1 MFCEIWGKRGMMKE
15 LSANWAPKGEM
26 MKKIALI
33 ALVALCLVFAVSCG
47 KKQAPAPTQPAATP
61 SQTAGTATESGNVKS
76 EAVSASTKYKDTVII
91 GIANDVNNLD
101 PQGSNTDA
109 NMMVFYL
116 THERLVNI
124 DPDTNK
130 VIPALATQWTTSA
143 DGCVYEFTLASG
155 ATFTDG
161 TPLTAK
167 DVKYT
172 YDKAKTSSFA
182 SQKVADVTS
191 VDVIDDTHVRVTL
204 SKPNQDW
211 LTLMAH
217 GGMSIM
223 SQAACEKDPVEG
235 PRMGSGM
242 FKLEEWVPGSNCTL
256 VRYDGYRGG
265 AAPTKRIIMKLY
277 KEASTRLIALQTGE
291 IDVCIDPSTTDL
303 ERIKSDAK
311 LELMQTPNVVML
323 YMPMQ
328 MEKKGLDNVHVR
340 KALAY
345 CMNKEDIVYGAYDG
359 LATVQNN
366 YINRGQFGLNEN
378 IHVYEYSIEKAKQ
391 ELALSGYKPGDLKFS
406 IMVDKEF
413 KKTAALI
420 FQAACAQ
427 IGIQIELEELE
438 TAALKGKLNDA
449 SLNYELALYQFTDD
463 LGTDYTLRNQHGS
476 TLQADGTLKKNGSNR
491 CNMKD
496 PVFNEMLDK
505 ALVEIDEAKR
515 AQMYNEIENYLDEI
529 CPIVPICTSY
539 INIGVKK
546 GTAGAIWKPDAKHD
560 FRHIAVPEV

>member
-1 MFCEIWGKRGMMKE
+1 
-15 LSANWAPKGEM
+15 
-26 MKKIALI
+26 MKKALSI
-33 ALVALCLVFAVSCG
+33 VLIVTLVMSSLLMSCS
-47 KKQAPAPTQPAATP
+47 KSSSSASTSTSTSSSPAPAAPAVTE
-61 SQTAGTATESGNVKS
+61 TAGTSTASGNVM
-76 EAVSASTKYKDTVII
+76 SAEVKEGVKYKDTVTI

-124 DPDTNK
+124 DPETNT
-130 VIPALATQWTTSA
+130 VIPALATSWTVSD
-143 DGCVYEFTLASG
+143 DGCVYDFTLADG
-155 ATFTDG
+155 VTFTDG
-161 TPLTAK
+161 TPLTAE

-172 YDKAKTSSFA
+172 YDRAKISSFA
-182 SQKVADVTS
+182 MQKVADVVST
-191 VDVIDDTHVRVTL
+191 DVIDPTHVRVTL
-204 SKPNQDW
+204 SKANQDW

-217 GGMSIM
+217 GGMSIL
-223 SQAACEKDPVEG
+223 SKAACEKDSVNG

-242 FKLEEWVPGSNCTL
+242 FALQEWVPGSHCSF
-256 VRYDGYRGG
+256 VRYDNYRDG
-265 AAPTKRIIMKLY
+265 AAPTKKIILKLY

-303 ERIKSDAK
+303 DRIKSDAK
-311 LELMQTPNVVML
+311 LDLIQTPNVVML

-340 KALAY
+340 RALAY
-345 CMNKEDIVYGAYDG
+345 AMDKESIVYAAYDG
-359 LATVQNN
+359 LAIVHNN
-366 YINRGQFGLNEN
+366 YINRGQFGLNPN
-378 IHVYEYSIEKAKQ
+378 IHVYEYDLDKAKE
-391 ELALSGYKPGDLKFS
+391 ELALSGYKPGQLTFH

-420 FQAACAQ
+420 FQNSCAQ
-427 IGIQIELEELE
+427 IGINIVLEEME

-449 SLNYELALYQFTDD
+449 ALDYELALYQFTDD

-496 PVFNEMLDK
+496 AAFNSFLDE
-505 ALVEIDEAKR
+505 ALVETDPTTRLHDYYA
-515 AQMYNEIENYLDEI
+515 IEDYLDEI

-539 INIGVKK
+539 INIGAKK
-546 GTAGAIWKPDAKHD
+546 GLVGAIWKPDAKHD
-560 FRHIAVPEV
+560 FRFIALPE

>member
-1 MFCEIWGKRGMMKE
+1 
-15 LSANWAPKGEM
+15 
-26 MKKIALI
+26 MKKLLSLVMIITLVIAGLY
-33 ALVALCLVFAVSCG
+33 AGGG
-47 KKQAPAPTQPAATP
+47 KESTSEPVPAPAVE
-61 SQTAGTATESGNVKS
+61 SAGTVTSSGNVKS
-76 EAVSASTKYKDTVII
+76 AEVQENVKYKDTVII
-91 GIANDVNNLD
+91 GIANDVNNLN

-124 DPDTNK
+124 DPDTGK
-130 VIPALATQWTTSA
+130 VIPALATEWTVSE
-143 DGCVYEFTLASG
+143 DGCVYDFTIAG
-155 ATFTDG
+155 DATFTDG
-161 TPLTAK
+161 TPLTAE

-172 YDKAKTSSFA
+172 YDKAKESSFA
-182 SQKVADVTS
+182 AQKVADVISTE
-191 VDVIDDTHVRVTL
+191 VIDSTHVRVTL
-204 SKPNQDW
+204 KKANQDW

-223 SQAACEKDPVEG
+223 SKAACEKDPTNG
-235 PRMGSGM
+235 PRLGSGM
-242 FKLEEWVPGSNCTL
+242 FSLEEWVPGSHCSF
-256 VRYDGYRGG
+256 VRYEGYRDG
-265 AAPTKRIIMKLY
+265 AAPTRRIVMKLY

-311 LELMQTPNVVML
+311 LDLIQTPNVVML

-345 CMNKEDIVYGAYDG
+345 AMDKESIVYAAYDG
-359 LATVQNN
+359 LASVHNN
-366 YINRGQFGLNEN
+366 YINRGQFGLNPN
-378 IHVYEYSIEKAKQ
+378 IHVYEYDLAKAKE
-391 ELALSGYKPGDLKFS
+391 ELALSGYKPGELTFH

-420 FQAACAQ
+420 FQNACAQ
-427 IGIQIELEELE
+427 IGINIVLEEME

-449 SLNYELALYQFTDD
+449 ALDYELALYQFTDD

-476 TLQADGTLKKNGSNR
+476 TVQADGTLKKNGSNR

-496 PVFNEMLDK
+496 ATFNAMLDE
-505 ALVEIDEAKR
+505 ALVETDSAKR
-515 AQMYNEIENYLDEI
+515 EQDYYAIENYLDEI
-529 CPIVPICTSY
+529 CPLVPICTSY
-539 INIGVKK
+539 INIGAKK
-546 GTAGAIWKPDAKHD
+546 GLVGAIWKPDAKHD
-560 FRHIAVPEV
+560 FRYIALAD

>member
-1 MFCEIWGKRGMMKE
+1 
-15 LSANWAPKGEM
+15 
-26 MKKIALI
+26 MKKLLSLVMIITLVIAGLY
-33 ALVALCLVFAVSCG
+33 AGGGKESTSEPVS
-47 KKQAPAPTQPAATP
+47 APAVE
-61 SQTAGTATESGNVKS
+61 SAGTVTSSGNVKS
-76 EAVSASTKYKDTVII
+76 AEVQENVKYKDTVII
-91 GIANDVNNLD
+91 GIANDVNNLN

-124 DPDTNK
+124 DPDTGK
-130 VIPALATQWTTSA
+130 VIPALATEWTVSE
-143 DGCVYEFTLASG
+143 DGCVYDFTIAG
-155 ATFTDG
+155 DATFTDG
-161 TPLTAK
+161 TPLTAE

-172 YDKAKTSSFA
+172 YDKAKESSFA
-182 SQKVADVTS
+182 AQKVADVISTE
-191 VDVIDDTHVRVTL
+191 VIDSTHVRVTL
-204 SKPNQDW
+204 KKANQDW

-223 SQAACEKDPVEG
+223 SKAACEKDPTNG
-235 PRMGSGM
+235 PRLGSGM
-242 FKLEEWVPGSNCTL
+242 FSLEEWVPGSHCSF
-256 VRYDGYRGG
+256 VRYEGYRDG
-265 AAPTKRIIMKLY
+265 AAPTRRIVMKLY

-311 LELMQTPNVVML
+311 LDLIQTPNVVML

-345 CMNKEDIVYGAYDG
+345 AMDKESIVYAAYDG
-359 LATVQNN
+359 LATVHNN
-366 YINRGQFGLNEN
+366 YINRGQFGLNPN
-378 IHVYEYSIEKAKQ
+378 IHVYEYDLAKAKE
-391 ELALSGYKPGDLKFS
+391 ELALSGYKPGELTFH

-420 FQAACAQ
+420 FQNACAQ
-427 IGIQIELEELE
+427 IGINIVLEEME

-449 SLNYELALYQFTDD
+449 ALDYELALYQFTDD

-476 TLQADGTLKKNGSNR
+476 TVQADGTLKKNGSNR

-496 PVFNEMLDK
+496 ATFNAMLDE
-505 ALVEIDEAKR
+505 ALVETDSAKR
-515 AQMYNEIENYLDEI
+515 EQDYYAIENYLDEI
-529 CPIVPICTSY
+529 CPLVPICTSY
-539 INIGVKK
+539 INLGAKK
-546 GTAGAIWKPDAKHD
+546 GLVGAIWKPDAKHD
-560 FRHIAVPEV
+560 FRYIALAD

>member
-1 MFCEIWGKRGMMKE
+1 
-15 LSANWAPKGEM
+15 
-26 MKKIALI
+26 MKKLLSLVLI
-33 ALVALCLVFAVSCG
+33 MALVTMGLFAGGG
-47 KKQAPAPTQPAATP
+47 KEEASAPAPVPTE
-61 SQTAGTATESGNVKS
+61 SAGTVTSSGNVKS
-76 EAVSASTKYKDTVII
+76 AEVKADATYKDTVII

-124 DPDTNK
+124 DPDTGK
-130 VIPALATQWTTSA
+130 VIPALATEWTVSA
-143 DGCVYEFTLASG
+143 DGCVYEFTIDKD

-161 TPLTAK
+161 TPCTAE

-182 SQKVADVTS
+182 SQKVADVIATE
-191 VDVIDDTHVRVTL
+191 VIDSTHIRITL
-204 SKPNQDW
+204 QKANQDW

-217 GGMSIM
+217 GGMSIL
-223 SQAACEKDPVEG
+223 SKAACEKDSVNG
-235 PRMGSGM
+235 PRLGSGM
-242 FKLEEWVPGSNCTL
+242 FSLEEWVPGSHCCF
-256 VRYDGYRGG
+256 VRYDGYRKG
-265 AAPTKRIIMKLY
+265 AAPTRRIVMKLY

-303 ERIKSDAK
+303 ERIKADAN
-311 LELMQTPNVVML
+311 LDLIQTPNVVML

-345 CMNKEDIVYGAYDG
+345 AMDKESIVFAAYDG
-359 LATVQNN
+359 LATVHNN

-378 IHVYEYSIEKAKQ
+378 IHVYEYNLEKAKE
-391 ELALSGYKPGDLKFS
+391 ELALSGYKPGQLTFH

-420 FQAACAQ
+420 FQGACAQ
-427 IGIQIELEELE
+427 IGINIVLEEME

-449 SLNYELALYQFTDD
+449 SLDYELALYQFTDD

-476 TLQADGTLKKNGSNR
+476 TVQADGTLKKNGSNR

-496 PVFNEMLDK
+496 ATFNAMLDE
-505 ALVEIDEAKR
+505 ALVETDSAKR
-515 AQMYNEIENYLDEI
+515 EQDYHEIENYLDEI
-529 CPIVPICTSY
+529 CPLVPICTSY
-539 INIGVKK
+539 INIGAKK
-546 GTAGAIWKPDAKHD
+546 GIVGAIWKPDAKHD
-560 FRHIAVPEV
+560 FRYIALAD

>member
-1 MFCEIWGKRGMMKE
+1 
-15 LSANWAPKGEM
+15 
-26 MKKIALI
+26 MKKLLSLVMIITLVIAGLY
-33 ALVALCLVFAVSCG
+33 AGGGKESTSEPVA
-47 KKQAPAPTQPAATP
+47 APAVE
-61 SQTAGTATESGNVKS
+61 SAGTVTSSGNVKS
-76 EAVSASTKYKDTVII
+76 AEVQENVNYKDTVII
-91 GIANDVNNLD
+91 GIANDVNNLN

-124 DPDTNK
+124 DPDTGK
-130 VIPALATQWTTSA
+130 VIPALATEWTVSE
-143 DGCVYEFTLASG
+143 DGCVYDFTIAEG

-161 TPLTAK
+161 TPLTAE

-172 YDKAKTSSFA
+172 YDKAKESSFA
-182 SQKVADVTS
+182 AQKVADVISTE
-191 VDVIDDTHVRVTL
+191 VIDSTHLRVTL
-204 SKPNQDW
+204 KKANQDW

-223 SQAACEKDPVEG
+223 SKAACEKDPTNG
-235 PRMGSGM
+235 PRLGSGM
-242 FKLEEWVPGSNCTL
+242 FSLEEWVPGSHCSF
-256 VRYDGYRGG
+256 VRYDGYRDG
-265 AAPTKRIIMKLY
+265 AAPTRRIVMKLY

-311 LELMQTPNVVML
+311 LDLIQTPNVVML

-345 CMNKEDIVYGAYDG
+345 AMDKESIVYAAYDG
-359 LATVQNN
+359 LATVHNN
-366 YINRGQFGLNEN
+366 YINRGQFGLNPN
-378 IHVYEYSIEKAKQ
+378 IHVYEYDLAKAK
-391 ELALSGYKPGDLKFS
+391 EEIALSGYKPGELTFH

-420 FQAACAQ
+420 FQNACAQ
-427 IGIQIELEELE
+427 IGINIVLEEME

-449 SLNYELALYQFTDD
+449 ALDYELALYQFTDD

-476 TLQADGTLKKNGSNR
+476 TVQADGTLKKNGSNR

-496 PVFNEMLDK
+496 ATFNAMLDE
-505 ALVEIDEAKR
+505 ALVETDSAKR
-515 AQMYNEIENYLDEI
+515 EQDYYAIENYLDEI
-529 CPIVPICTSY
+529 CPLVPICTSY
-539 INIGVKK
+539 INIGAKK
-546 GTAGAIWKPDAKHD
+546 GLVGAIWKPDAKHD
-560 FRHIAVPEV
+560 FRYIALAD

>member
-1 MFCEIWGKRGMMKE
+1 
-15 LSANWAPKGEM
+15 
-26 MKKIALI
+26 MKKLLSLVMIITLVIAGLY
-33 ALVALCLVFAVSCG
+33 AGGGKESTSEPVA
-47 KKQAPAPTQPAATP
+47 APAVE
-61 SQTAGTATESGNVKS
+61 SAGTVTSSGNVKS
-76 EAVSASTKYKDTVII
+76 AEVQENVNYKDTVII
-91 GIANDVNNLD
+91 GIANDVNNLN

-124 DPDTNK
+124 DPDTGK
-130 VIPALATQWTTSA
+130 VIPALATEWTVSE
-143 DGCVYEFTLASG
+143 DGCVYDFTIAEG

-161 TPLTAK
+161 TPLTAE

-172 YDKAKTSSFA
+172 YDKAKESSFA
-182 SQKVADVTS
+182 AQKVADVISTE
-191 VDVIDDTHVRVTL
+191 VIDSTHLRVTL
-204 SKPNQDW
+204 KKANQDW

-223 SQAACEKDPVEG
+223 SKAACEKDPTNG
-235 PRMGSGM
+235 PRLGSGM
-242 FKLEEWVPGSNCTL
+242 FSLEEWVPGSHCSF
-256 VRYDGYRGG
+256 VRYDGYRDG
-265 AAPTKRIIMKLY
+265 AAPTRRIVMKLY

-311 LELMQTPNVVML
+311 LDLIQTPNVVML

-340 KALAY
+340 RALAY
-345 CMNKEDIVYGAYDG
+345 AMDKESIVYAAYDG
-359 LATVQNN
+359 LASVHNN
-366 YINRGQFGLNEN
+366 YINRGQFGLNPN
-378 IHVYEYSIEKAKQ
+378 IHVYEYDLAKAK
-391 ELALSGYKPGDLKFS
+391 EEIALSGYKPGELTFH

-420 FQAACAQ
+420 FQNACAQ
-427 IGIQIELEELE
+427 IGINIILEEME

-449 SLNYELALYQFTDD
+449 ALDYELALYQFTDD

-476 TLQADGTLKKNGSNR
+476 TVQADGTLKKNGSNR

-496 PVFNEMLDK
+496 ATFNAMLDE
-505 ALVEIDEAKR
+505 ALVETDSAKR
-515 AQMYNEIENYLDEI
+515 EQDYYAIENYLDEI

-539 INIGVKK
+539 INIGAKK
-546 GTAGAIWKPDAKHD
+546 GLVGAIWKPDAKHD
-560 FRHIAVPEV
+560 FRYIALAD

>member
-1 MFCEIWGKRGMMKE
+1 
-15 LSANWAPKGEM
+15 
-26 MKKIALI
+26 MKKLLSLVMIITMVIAGLY
-33 ALVALCLVFAVSCG
+33 AGGGKESTTEPVST
-47 KKQAPAPTQPAATP
+47 PTVE
-61 SQTAGTATESGNVKS
+61 SAGTVTSSGNVKS
-76 EAVSASTKYKDTVII
+76 GEVQANVTYKDTVII
-91 GIANDVNNLD
+91 GIANDVNNLN

-124 DPDTNK
+124 DPDTGK
-130 VIPALATQWTTSA
+130 VIPALATEWTVSE
-143 DGCVYEFTLASG
+143 DGCVYEFTIADN

-161 TPLTAK
+161 TPCTAE

-172 YDKAKTSSFA
+172 YDKAKESSFA
-182 SQKVADVTS
+182 AQKVADVISTEVLDS
-191 VDVIDDTHVRVTL
+191 THIRVTL
-204 SKPNQDW
+204 KKANQDW

-223 SQAACEKDPVEG
+223 SKAACEKDPTNG
-235 PRMGSGM
+235 PRLGSGM
-242 FKLEEWVPGSNCTL
+242 FSLEEWVPGSHCSF
-256 VRYDGYRGG
+256 VRYDGYRDG
-265 AAPTKRIIMKLY
+265 AAPTRRIVMKLY

-303 ERIKSDAK
+303 ERIKADSK
-311 LELMQTPNVVML
+311 LELIQTPNVVML

-345 CMNKEDIVYGAYDG
+345 AMDKESIVYAAYDG
-359 LATVQNN
+359 LATVHNN
-366 YINRGQFGLNEN
+366 YINRGQFGLNPD
-378 IHVYEYSIEKAKQ
+378 IHVYEFDLAKAKE
-391 ELALSGYKPGDLKFS
+391 ELALSGYKPGELTFH

-420 FQAACAQ
+420 FQNACAQ
-427 IGIQIELEELE
+427 IGINIILEEME

-449 SLNYELALYQFTDD
+449 ALDYELALYQFTDD

-476 TLQADGTLKKNGSNR
+476 TVQADGTLKKNGSNR

-496 PVFNEMLDK
+496 ATFNAMLDE
-505 ALVEIDEAKR
+505 ALVETDSAKR
-515 AQMYNEIENYLDEI
+515 EQDYYVIENYLDEI

-539 INIGVKK
+539 INIGAKK
-546 GTAGAIWKPDAKHD
+546 GVVGAIWKPDAKHD
-560 FRHIAVPEV
+560 FRYIALAD

>member
-1 MFCEIWGKRGMMKE
+1 
-15 LSANWAPKGEM
+15 
-26 MKKIALI
+26 MKKLLSLVMIITLVIAGLY
-33 ALVALCLVFAVSCG
+33 AGGGKESTSEPVA
-47 KKQAPAPTQPAATP
+47 APAIE
-61 SQTAGTATESGNVKS
+61 SAGTVTSSGNVKS
-76 EAVSASTKYKDTVII
+76 AEVQENVNYKDTVII
-91 GIANDVNNLD
+91 GIANDVNNLN

-124 DPDTNK
+124 DPDTGK
-130 VIPALATQWTTSA
+130 VIPALATEWTVSA
-143 DGCVYEFTLASG
+143 DGCVYDFTIAEG

-161 TPLTAK
+161 TPLTAE

-172 YDKAKTSSFA
+172 YDKAKESSFA
-182 SQKVADVTS
+182 AQKVADVISTE
-191 VDVIDDTHVRVTL
+191 VIDSTHLRVTL
-204 SKPNQDW
+204 KKANQDW

-223 SQAACEKDPVEG
+223 SKVACEKDPTNG
-235 PRMGSGM
+235 PRLGSGM
-242 FKLEEWVPGSNCTL
+242 FSLEEWVPGSHCSF
-256 VRYDGYRGG
+256 VRYDGYRDG
-265 AAPTKRIIMKLY
+265 AAPTRRIVMKLY

-311 LELMQTPNVVML
+311 LDLIQTPNVVML

-345 CMNKEDIVYGAYDG
+345 AMDKESIVYAAYDG
-359 LATVQNN
+359 LATVHNN
-366 YINRGQFGLNEN
+366 YINRGQFGLNPN
-378 IHVYEYSIEKAKQ
+378 IHVYEYDLAKAKE
-391 ELALSGYKPGDLKFS
+391 ELALSGYKPGELTFH

-420 FQAACAQ
+420 FQNACAQ
-427 IGIQIELEELE
+427 IGINIVLEEME

-449 SLNYELALYQFTDD
+449 ALDYELALYQFTDD

-476 TLQADGTLKKNGSNR
+476 TVQADGTLKKNGSNR

-496 PVFNEMLDK
+496 ATFNAMLDE
-505 ALVEIDEAKR
+505 ALVETDSAKR
-515 AQMYNEIENYLDEI
+515 EQDYYAIENYLDEI
-529 CPIVPICTSY
+529 CPLVPICTSY
-539 INIGVKK
+539 INIGAKK
-546 GTAGAIWKPDAKHD
+546 GLVGAIWKPDAKHD
-560 FRHIAVPEV
+560 FRYIALAD

>member
-1 MFCEIWGKRGMMKE
+1 
-15 LSANWAPKGEM
+15 
-26 MKKIALI
+26 MKKLLSLVLI
-33 ALVALCLVFAVSCG
+33 MALVTMGLFAGGG
-47 KKQAPAPTQPAATP
+47 KEEASAPAPVPTE
-61 SQTAGTATESGNVKS
+61 SAGTVTSSGNVKS
-76 EAVSASTKYKDTVII
+76 AEVKADATYKDTVII

-124 DPDTNK
+124 DPDTGK
-130 VIPALATQWTTSA
+130 VIPALATEWTVSA
-143 DGCVYEFTLASG
+143 DGCVYEFTIDKD

-161 TPLTAK
+161 TPCTAE

-182 SQKVADVTS
+182 SQKVADVIATE
-191 VDVIDDTHVRVTL
+191 VIDSTHIRITL
-204 SKPNQDW
+204 QKANQDW

-217 GGMSIM
+217 GGMSIL
-223 SQAACEKDPVEG
+223 SKAACEKDSVNG
-235 PRMGSGM
+235 PRLGSGM
-242 FKLEEWVPGSNCTL
+242 FSLEEWVPGSHCSF
-256 VRYDGYRGG
+256 VRYDGYRKG
-265 AAPTKRIIMKLY
+265 AAPTRRIVMKLY

-303 ERIKSDAK
+303 ERIKADAN
-311 LELMQTPNVVML
+311 LDLIQTPNVVML

-340 KALAY
+340 RALAY
-345 CMNKEDIVYGAYDG
+345 AMDKESIVFAAYDG
-359 LATVQNN
+359 LATVHNN

-378 IHVYEYSIEKAKQ
+378 IHVYEYNLEKAKE
-391 ELALSGYKPGDLKFS
+391 ELALSGYKPGQLTFH

-420 FQAACAQ
+420 FQGACAQ
-427 IGIQIELEELE
+427 IGINIVLEEME

-449 SLNYELALYQFTDD
+449 SLDYELALYQFTDD

-476 TLQADGTLKKNGSNR
+476 TVQADGTLKKNGSNR

-496 PVFNEMLDK
+496 ATFNAMLDE
-505 ALVEIDEAKR
+505 ALVETDSAKR
-515 AQMYNEIENYLDEI
+515 EQDYHEIENYLDEI
-529 CPIVPICTSY
+529 CPLVPICTSY
-539 INIGVKK
+539 INIGAKK
-546 GTAGAIWKPDAKHD
+546 GIVGAIWKPDAKHD
-560 FRHIAVPEV
+560 FRYIALAD

>member
-1 MFCEIWGKRGMMKE
+1 
-15 LSANWAPKGEM
+15 
-26 MKKIALI
+26 MKKLLSLVMIITLVIAGLY
-33 ALVALCLVFAVSCG
+33 AGGGKESTSEPVS
-47 KKQAPAPTQPAATP
+47 APAVE
-61 SQTAGTATESGNVKS
+61 SAGTVTSSGNVKS
-76 EAVSASTKYKDTVII
+76 AEVQENVKYKDTVII
-91 GIANDVNNLD
+91 GIANDVNNLN

-124 DPDTNK
+124 DPDTGK
-130 VIPALATQWTTSA
+130 VIPALATEWTVSE
-143 DGCVYEFTLASG
+143 DGCVYDFTIAG
-155 ATFTDG
+155 DATFTDG
-161 TPLTAK
+161 TPLTAE

-172 YDKAKTSSFA
+172 YDKAKESSFA
-182 SQKVADVTS
+182 AQKVADVISTE
-191 VDVIDDTHVRVTL
+191 VIDSTHVRVTL
-204 SKPNQDW
+204 KKANQDW

-223 SQAACEKDPVEG
+223 SKAACEKDPTNG
-235 PRMGSGM
+235 PRLGSGM
-242 FKLEEWVPGSNCTL
+242 FSLEEWVPGSHCSF
-256 VRYDGYRGG
+256 VRYDGYRDG
-265 AAPTKRIIMKLY
+265 AAPTRRIVMKLY

-311 LELMQTPNVVML
+311 LDLIQTPNVVML

-345 CMNKEDIVYGAYDG
+345 AMDKESIVYAAYDG
-359 LATVQNN
+359 LATVHNN
-366 YINRGQFGLNEN
+366 YINRGQFGLNPN
-378 IHVYEYSIEKAKQ
+378 IHVYEYDLAKAKE
-391 ELALSGYKPGDLKFS
+391 ELALSGYKPGELTFH

-420 FQAACAQ
+420 FQNACAQ
-427 IGIQIELEELE
+427 IGINIVLEEME

-449 SLNYELALYQFTDD
+449 ALDYELALYQFTDD

-476 TLQADGTLKKNGSNR
+476 TVQADGTLKKNGSNR

-496 PVFNEMLDK
+496 ATFNAMLDE
-505 ALVEIDEAKR
+505 ALVETDSVKR
-515 AQMYNEIENYLDEI
+515 EQDYYAIENYLDEI
-529 CPIVPICTSY
+529 CPLVPICTSY
-539 INIGVKK
+539 INIGAKK
-546 GTAGAIWKPDAKHD
+546 GLVGAIWKPDAKHD
-560 FRHIAVPEV
+560 FRYIALAD

>member
-1 MFCEIWGKRGMMKE
+1 
-15 LSANWAPKGEM
+15 
-26 MKKIALI
+26 MKKLLSLVMIITLVIAGLY
-33 ALVALCLVFAVSCG
+33 AGGGKESTSEPVS
-47 KKQAPAPTQPAATP
+47 APAVE
-61 SQTAGTATESGNVKS
+61 SAGTVTSSGNVKS
-76 EAVSASTKYKDTVII
+76 AEVQENVKYKDTVII
-91 GIANDVNNLD
+91 GIANDVNNLN

-124 DPDTNK
+124 DPDTGK
-130 VIPALATQWTTSA
+130 VIPALATEWTVSE
-143 DGCVYEFTLASG
+143 DGCVYDFTIAG
-155 ATFTDG
+155 DATFTDG
-161 TPLTAK
+161 TPLTAE

-172 YDKAKTSSFA
+172 YDKAKESSFA
-182 SQKVADVTS
+182 AQKVADVISTE
-191 VDVIDDTHVRVTL
+191 VIDSTHVRVTL
-204 SKPNQDW
+204 KKANQDW

-223 SQAACEKDPVEG
+223 SKAACEKDPTNG
-235 PRMGSGM
+235 PRLGSGM
-242 FKLEEWVPGSNCTL
+242 FSLEEWVPGSHCSF
-256 VRYDGYRGG
+256 VRYEGYRDG
-265 AAPTKRIIMKLY
+265 AAPTRRIVMKLY

-311 LELMQTPNVVML
+311 LDLIQTPNVVML

-345 CMNKEDIVYGAYDG
+345 AMDKESIVYAAYDG
-359 LATVQNN
+359 LATVHNN
-366 YINRGQFGLNEN
+366 YINRGQFGLNPN
-378 IHVYEYSIEKAKQ
+378 IHVYEYDLAKAKE
-391 ELALSGYKPGDLKFS
+391 ELALSGYKPGELTFH

-420 FQAACAQ
+420 FQNACAQ
-427 IGIQIELEELE
+427 IGINIVLEEME

-449 SLNYELALYQFTDD
+449 ALDYELDLYQFTDD

-476 TLQADGTLKKNGSNR
+476 TVQADGTLKKNGSNR

-496 PVFNEMLDK
+496 ATFNAMLDE
-505 ALVEIDEAKR
+505 ALVETDSAKR
-515 AQMYNEIENYLDEI
+515 EQDYYAIENYLDEI
-529 CPIVPICTSY
+529 CPLVPICTSY
-539 INIGVKK
+539 INIGAKK
-546 GTAGAIWKPDAKHD
+546 GLVGAIWKPDAKHD
-560 FRHIAVPEV
+560 FRYIALAD

>member
-1 MFCEIWGKRGMMKE
+1 
-15 LSANWAPKGEM
+15 
-26 MKKIALI
+26 MKKMLVVLLALMVC
-33 ALVALCLVFAVSCG
+33 ASFVFAG
-47 KKQAPAPTQPAATP
+47 GDKEAATP
-61 SQTAGTATESGNVKS
+61 ATTPSAESAGTSTAAGNVKS
-76 EAVSASTKYKDTVII
+76 GDIQKDVKYRDTVTI

-130 VIPALATQWTTSA
+130 VIPALAKSWTVSA
-143 DGCVYEFTLASG
+143 DGCVYDFTLCDG
-155 ATFTDG
+155 VTFTNG
-161 TPLTAK
+161 TPLTAE

-182 SQKVADVTS
+182 SQKVADVISTEA
-191 VDVIDDTHVRVTL
+191 IDDTHVRVTL
-204 SKPNQDW
+204 AKANQDW

-223 SQAACEKDPVEG
+223 SKAACEADPVNG

-242 FKLEEWVPGSNCTL
+242 FSLEEWVPGSHCSF
-256 VRYDGYRGG
+256 VRYDGYRDGT
-265 AAPTKRIIMKLY
+265 APTRKIILKLY

-303 ERIKSDAK
+303 SRIKADAN
-311 LELMQTPNVVML
+311 LELIQTPNVVML

-328 MEKKGLDNVHVR
+328 MEKPGLDNVHVR

-345 CMNKEDIVYGAYDG
+345 CMDKDSIVFAAFDG
-359 LATVQNN
+359 LATVHNN

-378 IHVYEYSIEKAKQ
+378 IHVYEYNLDKAKE
-391 ELALSGYKPGDLKFS
+391 ELALSGYKPGDLTFH
-406 IMVDKEF
+406 IMVDKEY

-420 FQAACAQ
+420 FQDACKK
-427 IGIQIELEELE
+427 IGINIILEEME

-449 SLNYELALYQFTDD
+449 ALDYELCLYQFTDD
-463 LGTDYTLRNQHGS
+463 LGTDYTLRNQCGS

-491 CNMKD
+491 PNMKD
-496 PVFNEMLDK
+496 QKFNEMIDA
-505 ALVEIDEAKR
+505 ALVETDSAKR
-515 AQMYNEIENYLDEI
+515 EQMYHDIENYLDEV
-529 CPIVPICTSY
+529 CPLVPICTSY

-546 GTAGAIWKPDAKHD
+546 GLVGAIWKPDAKHD
-560 FRHIAVPEV
+560 FRFIALPE

>member
-1 MFCEIWGKRGMMKE
+1 
-15 LSANWAPKGEM
+15 
-26 MKKIALI
+26 MKKLLSLVMIITLVIAGLY
-33 ALVALCLVFAVSCG
+33 AGGGKESTSEPVA
-47 KKQAPAPTQPAATP
+47 APAVE
-61 SQTAGTATESGNVKS
+61 SAGTVTSSGNVKS
-76 EAVSASTKYKDTVII
+76 AEVQENVNYKDTVII
-91 GIANDVNNLD
+91 GIANDVNNLN

-124 DPDTNK
+124 DPDTGK
-130 VIPALATQWTTSA
+130 VIPALATEWTVSE
-143 DGCVYEFTLASG
+143 DGCVYDFTIAEG

-161 TPLTAK
+161 TPLTAE

-172 YDKAKTSSFA
+172 YDKAKESSFA
-182 SQKVADVTS
+182 AQKVADVISTE
-191 VDVIDDTHVRVTL
+191 VIDSTHLRVTL
-204 SKPNQDW
+204 KKANQDW

-223 SQAACEKDPVEG
+223 SKAACEKDPTNG
-235 PRMGSGM
+235 PRLGSGM
-242 FKLEEWVPGSNCTL
+242 FSLEEWVPGSHCSF
-256 VRYDGYRGG
+256 VRYDGYRDG
-265 AAPTKRIIMKLY
+265 AAPTRRIVMKLY

-311 LELMQTPNVVML
+311 LDLIQTPNVVML

-345 CMNKEDIVYGAYDG
+345 AMDKESIVYAAYDG
-359 LATVQNN
+359 LATVHNN
-366 YINRGQFGLNEN
+366 YINRGQFGLNPN
-378 IHVYEYSIEKAKQ
+378 IHVYEYDLAKAKE
-391 ELALSGYKPGDLKFS
+391 ELALSGYKPGELTFH

-420 FQAACAQ
+420 FQNACAQ
-427 IGIQIELEELE
+427 IGINIVLEEME

-449 SLNYELALYQFTDD
+449 ALDYELALYQFTDD

-476 TLQADGTLKKNGSNR
+476 TVQADGTLKKNGSNR

-496 PVFNEMLDK
+496 ATFNAMLDE
-505 ALVEIDEAKR
+505 ALVETDSAKR
-515 AQMYNEIENYLDEI
+515 EQDYYAIENYLDEI
-529 CPIVPICTSY
+529 CPLVPICTSY
-539 INIGVKK
+539 INIGAKK
-546 GTAGAIWKPDAKHD
+546 GLVGAIWKPDAKHD
-560 FRHIAVPEV
+560 FRYIALAD

>member
-1 MFCEIWGKRGMMKE
+1 
-15 LSANWAPKGEM
+15 
-26 MKKIALI
+26 MKKLLSLVLI
-33 ALVALCLVFAVSCG
+33 MALVTMGLFAGGG
-47 KKQAPAPTQPAATP
+47 KEEASAPAPVPTE
-61 SQTAGTATESGNVKS
+61 SAGTVTSSGNVKS
-76 EAVSASTKYKDTVII
+76 AEVKADATYKDTVII

-124 DPDTNK
+124 DPDTGK
-130 VIPALATQWTTSA
+130 VIPALATEWTVSA
-143 DGCVYEFTLASG
+143 DGCVYEFTIDKD

-161 TPLTAK
+161 TPCTAE

-182 SQKVADVTS
+182 SQKVADVIATE
-191 VDVIDDTHVRVTL
+191 VIDSTHIRITL
-204 SKPNQDW
+204 QKANQDW

-217 GGMSIM
+217 GGMSIL
-223 SQAACEKDPVEG
+223 SKAACEKDSVNG
-235 PRMGSGM
+235 PRLGSGM
-242 FKLEEWVPGSNCTL
+242 FSLEEWIPGSHCSF
-256 VRYDGYRGG
+256 VRYDGYRKG
-265 AAPTKRIIMKLY
+265 AAPTRRIVMKLY

-303 ERIKSDAK
+303 ERIKADAN
-311 LELMQTPNVVML
+311 LDLIQTPNVVML

-345 CMNKEDIVYGAYDG
+345 AMDKESIVFAAYDG
-359 LATVQNN
+359 LATVHNN

-378 IHVYEYSIEKAKQ
+378 IHVYEYNLEKAKE
-391 ELALSGYKPGDLKFS
+391 ELALSGYKPGQLTFH

-420 FQAACAQ
+420 FQGACAQ
-427 IGIQIELEELE
+427 IGINIVLEEME

-449 SLNYELALYQFTDD
+449 SLDYELALYQFTDD

-476 TLQADGTLKKNGSNR
+476 TVQADGTLKKNGSNR

-496 PVFNEMLDK
+496 ATFNAMLDE
-505 ALVEIDEAKR
+505 ALVETDSAKR
-515 AQMYNEIENYLDEI
+515 EQDYHEIENYLDEI
-529 CPIVPICTSY
+529 CPLVPICTSY
-539 INIGVKK
+539 INIGAKK
-546 GTAGAIWKPDAKHD
+546 GIVGAIWKPDAKHD
-560 FRHIAVPEV
+560 FRYIALAD

>member
-1 MFCEIWGKRGMMKE
+1 
-15 LSANWAPKGEM
+15 
-26 MKKIALI
+26 MKKLLSLVMIITLVIAGLY
-33 ALVALCLVFAVSCG
+33 AGGGKESTSEPVA
-47 KKQAPAPTQPAATP
+47 APAVE
-61 SQTAGTATESGNVKS
+61 SAGTVTSSGNVKS
-76 EAVSASTKYKDTVII
+76 AEVQENVNYKDTVII
-91 GIANDVNNLD
+91 GIANDVNNLN

-124 DPDTNK
+124 DPDTGK
-130 VIPALATQWTTSA
+130 VIPALATEWTVSE
-143 DGCVYEFTLASG
+143 DGCVYDFTIAG
-155 ATFTDG
+155 DATFTDG
-161 TPLTAK
+161 TPLTAE

-172 YDKAKTSSFA
+172 YDKAKESSFA
-182 SQKVADVTS
+182 AQKVADVISTE
-191 VDVIDDTHVRVTL
+191 VIDSTHVRVTL
-204 SKPNQDW
+204 KKANQDW

-223 SQAACEKDPVEG
+223 SKAACEKDPTNG
-235 PRMGSGM
+235 PRLGSGM
-242 FKLEEWVPGSNCTL
+242 FSLEEWVPGSHCSF
-256 VRYDGYRGG
+256 VRYDGYRDG
-265 AAPTKRIIMKLY
+265 AAPTRRIVMKLY

-311 LELMQTPNVVML
+311 LDLIQTPNVVML

-345 CMNKEDIVYGAYDG
+345 AMDKESIVYAAYDG
-359 LATVQNN
+359 LATVHNN
-366 YINRGQFGLNEN
+366 YINRGQFGLNPN
-378 IHVYEYSIEKAKQ
+378 IHVYEYDLAKAKE
-391 ELALSGYKPGDLKFS
+391 ELALSGYKPGELTFH

-420 FQAACAQ
+420 FQNACAQ
-427 IGIQIELEELE
+427 IGINIVLEEME

-449 SLNYELALYQFTDD
+449 ALDYELALYQFTDD

-476 TLQADGTLKKNGSNR
+476 TVQADGTLKKNGSNR

-496 PVFNEMLDK
+496 ATFNAMLDE
-505 ALVEIDEAKR
+505 ALVETDSAKR
-515 AQMYNEIENYLDEI
+515 EQDYYAIENYLDEI

-539 INIGVKK
+539 INIGAKK
-546 GTAGAIWKPDAKHD
+546 GLVGAIWKPDAKHD
-560 FRHIAVPEV
+560 FRYIALAD

>member
-1 MFCEIWGKRGMMKE
+1 
-15 LSANWAPKGEM
+15 
-26 MKKIALI
+26 MKKLLSLVLI
-33 ALVALCLVFAVSCG
+33 MALVTMGLFAGGG
-47 KKQAPAPTQPAATP
+47 KEETSAPAPVPTE
-61 SQTAGTATESGNVKS
+61 SAGTVTSSGNVKS
-76 EAVSASTKYKDTVII
+76 AEVKADATYKDTVII

-124 DPDTNK
+124 DPDTGK
-130 VIPALATQWTTSA
+130 VIPALATEWTVSA
-143 DGCVYEFTLASG
+143 DGCVYEFTIDKD

-161 TPLTAK
+161 TPCTAE

-182 SQKVADVTS
+182 SQKVADVIATE
-191 VDVIDDTHVRVTL
+191 VIDSTHIRITL
-204 SKPNQDW
+204 QKANQDW

-217 GGMSIM
+217 GGMSIL
-223 SQAACEKDPVEG
+223 SKAACEKDSVNG
-235 PRMGSGM
+235 PRLGSGM
-242 FKLEEWVPGSNCTL
+242 FSLEEWVPGSHCSF
-256 VRYDGYRGG
+256 VRYDGYRKG
-265 AAPTKRIIMKLY
+265 AAPTRRIVMKLY

-303 ERIKSDAK
+303 ERIKADAN
-311 LELMQTPNVVML
+311 LDLIQTPNVVML

-340 KALAY
+340 RALAY
-345 CMNKEDIVYGAYDG
+345 AMDKESIVFAAYDG
-359 LATVQNN
+359 LATVHNN

-378 IHVYEYSIEKAKQ
+378 IHVYEYNLEKAKE
-391 ELALSGYKPGDLKFS
+391 ELALSGYKPGQLTFH

-420 FQAACAQ
+420 FQGACAQ
-427 IGIQIELEELE
+427 IGINIVLEEME

-449 SLNYELALYQFTDD
+449 SLDYELALYQFTDD

-476 TLQADGTLKKNGSNR
+476 TVQADGTLKKNGSNR

-496 PVFNEMLDK
+496 ATFNAMLDE
-505 ALVEIDEAKR
+505 ALVETDSAKR
-515 AQMYNEIENYLDEI
+515 EQDYHEIENYLDEI

-539 INIGVKK
+539 INIGAKK
-546 GTAGAIWKPDAKHD
+546 GIVGAIWKPDAKHD
-560 FRHIAVPEV
+560 FRYIALAD

>member
-1 MFCEIWGKRGMMKE
+1 
-15 LSANWAPKGEM
+15 
-26 MKKIALI
+26 MKKLLS
-33 ALVALCLVFAVSCG
+33 LVMIMTLVISGLYAGGGKESTSEPVS
-47 KKQAPAPTQPAATP
+47 APAVE
-61 SQTAGTATESGNVKS
+61 SAGTVTSSGNVKS
-76 EAVSASTKYKDTVII
+76 AEVQENVKYKDTVII
-91 GIANDVNNLD
+91 GIANDVNNLN

-124 DPDTNK
+124 DPDTGK
-130 VIPALATQWTTSA
+130 VIPALATEWTVSE
-143 DGCVYEFTLASG
+143 DGCVYDFTIAG
-155 ATFTDG
+155 DATFTDG
-161 TPLTAK
+161 TPLTAE

-172 YDKAKTSSFA
+172 YDKAKESSFA
-182 SQKVADVTS
+182 AQKVADVISTE
-191 VDVIDDTHVRVTL
+191 VIDSTHVRVTL
-204 SKPNQDW
+204 KKANQDW

-223 SQAACEKDPVEG
+223 SKAACEKDPTNG
-235 PRMGSGM
+235 PRLGSGM
-242 FKLEEWVPGSNCTL
+242 FSLEEWVPGSHCSF
-256 VRYDGYRGG
+256 VRYDGYRDG
-265 AAPTKRIIMKLY
+265 AAPTRRIVMKLY

-311 LELMQTPNVVML
+311 LDLIQTPNVVML

-345 CMNKEDIVYGAYDG
+345 AMDKESIVYAAYDG
-359 LATVQNN
+359 LASVHNN
-366 YINRGQFGLNEN
+366 YINRGQFGLNPN
-378 IHVYEYSIEKAKQ
+378 IHVYEYDLAKAKE
-391 ELALSGYKPGDLKFS
+391 ELALSGYKPGELTFH

-420 FQAACAQ
+420 FQNACAQ
-427 IGIQIELEELE
+427 IGINIILEEME

-449 SLNYELALYQFTDD
+449 ALDYELALYQFTDD

-476 TLQADGTLKKNGSNR
+476 TVQADGTLKKNGSNR

-496 PVFNEMLDK
+496 ATFNAMLDE
-505 ALVEIDEAKR
+505 ALVETDSAKR
-515 AQMYNEIENYLDEI
+515 EQDYYAIENYLDEI

-539 INIGVKK
+539 INIGAKK
-546 GTAGAIWKPDAKHD
+546 GLVGAIWKPDAKHD
-560 FRHIAVPEV
+560 FRYIALAD

>member
-1 MFCEIWGKRGMMKE
+1 
-15 LSANWAPKGEM
+15 
-26 MKKIALI
+26 MKKLLSLVLI
-33 ALVALCLVFAVSCG
+33 MALVTMGLFAGGG
-47 KKQAPAPTQPAATP
+47 KEETSAPAPVPTE
-61 SQTAGTATESGNVKS
+61 SAGTVTSSGNVKS
-76 EAVSASTKYKDTVII
+76 AEVKADATYKDTVII

-124 DPDTNK
+124 DPDTGK
-130 VIPALATQWTTSA
+130 VIPALATEWTVSA
-143 DGCVYEFTLASG
+143 DGCVYEFTIDKD

-161 TPLTAK
+161 TPCTAE

-182 SQKVADVTS
+182 SQKVADVIATE
-191 VDVIDDTHVRVTL
+191 VIDSTHIRITL
-204 SKPNQDW
+204 QKANQDW

-217 GGMSIM
+217 GGMSIL
-223 SQAACEKDPVEG
+223 SKAACEKDSVNG
-235 PRMGSGM
+235 PRLGSGM
-242 FKLEEWVPGSNCTL
+242 FSLEEWVPGSHCSF
-256 VRYDGYRGG
+256 VRYDGYRKG
-265 AAPTKRIIMKLY
+265 AAPTRRIVMKLY

-303 ERIKSDAK
+303 ERIKADAN
-311 LELMQTPNVVML
+311 LDLIQTPNVVML

-345 CMNKEDIVYGAYDG
+345 AMDKESIVFAAYDG
-359 LATVQNN
+359 LATVHNN

-378 IHVYEYSIEKAKQ
+378 IHVYEYNLEKAKE
-391 ELALSGYKPGDLKFS
+391 ELALSGYKPGQLTFH

-420 FQAACAQ
+420 FQGACAQ
-427 IGIQIELEELE
+427 IGINIVLEEME

-449 SLNYELALYQFTDD
+449 SLDYELALYQFTDD

-476 TLQADGTLKKNGSNR
+476 TVQADGTLKKNGSNR

-496 PVFNEMLDK
+496 ATFNAMLDE
-505 ALVEIDEAKR
+505 ALVETDSTKR
-515 AQMYNEIENYLDEI
+515 EQDYHEIENYLDEI
-529 CPIVPICTSY
+529 CPLVPICTSY
-539 INIGVKK
+539 INIGAKK
-546 GTAGAIWKPDAKHD
+546 GIVGAIWKPDAKHD
-560 FRHIAVPEV
+560 FRYIALAD

>member
-1 MFCEIWGKRGMMKE
+1 
-15 LSANWAPKGEM
+15 
-26 MKKIALI
+26 MKKLLSLVLIMALI
-33 ALVALCLVFAVSCG
+33 TMGLFAGGG
-47 KKQAPAPTQPAATP
+47 KEETSAPAPVPTE
-61 SQTAGTATESGNVKS
+61 SAGTVTSSGNVKS
-76 EAVSASTKYKDTVII
+76 AEVKADATYKDTVII

-124 DPDTNK
+124 DPDTGK
-130 VIPALATQWTTSA
+130 VIPALATEWTVSA
-143 DGCVYEFTLASG
+143 DGCVYEFTIDKD

-161 TPLTAK
+161 TPCTAE

-182 SQKVADVTS
+182 SQKVADVIATE
-191 VDVIDDTHVRVTL
+191 VIDSTHIRITL
-204 SKPNQDW
+204 QKANQDW

-217 GGMSIM
+217 GGMSIL
-223 SQAACEKDPVEG
+223 SKAACEKDSVNG
-235 PRMGSGM
+235 PRLGSGM
-242 FKLEEWVPGSNCTL
+242 FSLEEWVPGSHCSF
-256 VRYDGYRGG
+256 VRYDGYRKG
-265 AAPTKRIIMKLY
+265 AAPTRRIVMKLY

-303 ERIKSDAK
+303 ERIKADAN
-311 LELMQTPNVVML
+311 LDLIQTPNVVML

-345 CMNKEDIVYGAYDG
+345 AMDKESIVFAAYDG
-359 LATVQNN
+359 LATVHNN

-378 IHVYEYSIEKAKQ
+378 IHVYEYNLDKAKE
-391 ELALSGYKPGDLKFS
+391 ELALSGYKPGQLTFH

-420 FQAACAQ
+420 FQGACAQ
-427 IGIQIELEELE
+427 IGINIVLEEME

-449 SLNYELALYQFTDD
+449 SLDYELALYQFTDD

-476 TLQADGTLKKNGSNR
+476 TVQADGTLKKNGSNR

-496 PVFNEMLDK
+496 ATFNAMLDE
-505 ALVEIDEAKR
+505 ALVETDSAKR
-515 AQMYNEIENYLDEI
+515 EQDYHEIENYLDEI
-529 CPIVPICTSY
+529 CPLVPICTSY
-539 INIGVKK
+539 INIGAKK
-546 GTAGAIWKPDAKHD
+546 GIVGAIWKPDAKHD
-560 FRHIAVPEV
+560 FRYIALAD

>member
-1 MFCEIWGKRGMMKE
+1 
-15 LSANWAPKGEM
+15 
-26 MKKIALI
+26 MKKLLSLVLI
-33 ALVALCLVFAVSCG
+33 MALVTMGLFAGGG
-47 KKQAPAPTQPAATP
+47 KEEASAPAPVPTE
-61 SQTAGTATESGNVKS
+61 SAGTVTSSGNVKS
-76 EAVSASTKYKDTVII
+76 AEVKADATYKDTVII

-124 DPDTNK
+124 DPDTGK
-130 VIPALATQWTTSA
+130 VIPALATEWTVSA
-143 DGCVYEFTLASG
+143 DGCVYEFTIDKD

-161 TPLTAK
+161 TPCTAE

-182 SQKVADVTS
+182 SQKVADVIATE
-191 VDVIDDTHVRVTL
+191 VIDSTHIRITL
-204 SKPNQDW
+204 QKANQDW

-217 GGMSIM
+217 GGMSIL
-223 SQAACEKDPVEG
+223 SKAACEKDSVNG
-235 PRMGSGM
+235 PRLGSGM
-242 FKLEEWVPGSNCTL
+242 FSLEEWVPGSHCSF
-256 VRYDGYRGG
+256 VRYDGYRKG
-265 AAPTKRIIMKLY
+265 AAPTRRIVMKLY

-303 ERIKSDAK
+303 ERIKADAN
-311 LELMQTPNVVML
+311 LDLIQTPNVVML

-345 CMNKEDIVYGAYDG
+345 AMDKEPIVFAAYDG
-359 LATVQNN
+359 LATVHNN

-378 IHVYEYSIEKAKQ
+378 IHVYEYNLEKAKE
-391 ELALSGYKPGDLKFS
+391 ELALSGYKPGQLTFH

-420 FQAACAQ
+420 FQGACAQ
-427 IGIQIELEELE
+427 IGINIVLEEME

-449 SLNYELALYQFTDD
+449 SLDYELALYQFTDD

-476 TLQADGTLKKNGSNR
+476 TVQADGTLKKNGSNR

-496 PVFNEMLDK
+496 ATFNAMLDE
-505 ALVEIDEAKR
+505 ALVETDSAKR
-515 AQMYNEIENYLDEI
+515 EQDYHEIENYLDEI
-529 CPIVPICTSY
+529 CPLVPICTSY
-539 INIGVKK
+539 INIGAKK
-546 GTAGAIWKPDAKHD
+546 GIVGAIWKPDAKHD
-560 FRHIAVPEV
+560 FRYIALAD

>member
-1 MFCEIWGKRGMMKE
+1 
-15 LSANWAPKGEM
+15 
-26 MKKIALI
+26 MKKLLSLVLI
-33 ALVALCLVFAVSCG
+33 MALVTMGLFAGGG
-47 KKQAPAPTQPAATP
+47 KEEASAPAPVPTE
-61 SQTAGTATESGNVKS
+61 SAGTVTSSGNVKS
-76 EAVSASTKYKDTVII
+76 AEVKADATYKDTVII

-124 DPDTNK
+124 DPDTGK
-130 VIPALATQWTTSA
+130 VIPALATEWTVSA
-143 DGCVYEFTLASG
+143 DGCVYEFTIDKD

-161 TPLTAK
+161 TPCTAE

-182 SQKVADVTS
+182 SQKVADVIATE
-191 VDVIDDTHVRVTL
+191 VIDSTHIRITL
-204 SKPNQDW
+204 QKANQDW

-217 GGMSIM
+217 GGMSIL
-223 SQAACEKDPVEG
+223 SKAACEKDSVNG
-235 PRMGSGM
+235 PRLGSGM
-242 FKLEEWVPGSNCTL
+242 FSLEEWVPGSHCSF
-256 VRYDGYRGG
+256 VRYDGYRKG
-265 AAPTKRIIMKLY
+265 AAPTRRIVMKLY

-303 ERIKSDAK
+303 ERIKADAN
-311 LELMQTPNVVML
+311 LDLIQTPNVVML

-345 CMNKEDIVYGAYDG
+345 AMDKESIVFAAYDG
-359 LATVQNN
+359 LATVHNN

-378 IHVYEYSIEKAKQ
+378 IHVYEYNLEKAKE
-391 ELALSGYKPGDLKFS
+391 ELALSGYKPGQLTFH

-420 FQAACAQ
+420 FQGACAQ
-427 IGIQIELEELE
+427 IGINIVLEEME

-449 SLNYELALYQFTDD
+449 SLDYELALYQFTDD

-476 TLQADGTLKKNGSNR
+476 TVQADGTLKKNGSNR

-496 PVFNEMLDK
+496 ATFNAMLDE
-505 ALVEIDEAKR
+505 ALVETDSAKR
-515 AQMYNEIENYLDEI
+515 EQDYHEIENYLDEI

-539 INIGVKK
+539 INIGAKK
-546 GTAGAIWKPDAKHD
+546 GIVGAIWKPDAKHD
-560 FRHIAVPEV
+560 FRYIALAD

>member
-1 MFCEIWGKRGMMKE
+1 M
-15 LSANWAPKGEM
+15 
-26 MKKIALI
+26 
-33 ALVALCLVFAVSCG
+33 ALVTMGLFAGGG
-47 KKQAPAPTQPAATP
+47 KEETSAPAPVPTE
-61 SQTAGTATESGNVKS
+61 SAGTVTSSGNVKS
-76 EAVSASTKYKDTVII
+76 AEVKADATYKDTVII

-124 DPDTNK
+124 DPDTGK
-130 VIPALATQWTTSA
+130 VIPALATEWTVSA
-143 DGCVYEFTLASG
+143 DGCVYEFTIDKD

-161 TPLTAK
+161 TPCTAE

-182 SQKVADVTS
+182 SQKVADVIATE
-191 VDVIDDTHVRVTL
+191 VIDSTHIRITL
-204 SKPNQDW
+204 QKANQDW

-217 GGMSIM
+217 GGMSIL
-223 SQAACEKDPVEG
+223 SKAACEKDSVNG
-235 PRMGSGM
+235 PRLGSGM
-242 FKLEEWVPGSNCTL
+242 FSLEEWVPGSHCSF
-256 VRYDGYRGG
+256 VRYDGYRKG
-265 AAPTKRIIMKLY
+265 AAPTRRIVMKLY

-303 ERIKSDAK
+303 ERIKADAN
-311 LELMQTPNVVML
+311 LDLIQTPNVVML

-345 CMNKEDIVYGAYDG
+345 AMDKESIVFAAYDG
-359 LATVQNN
+359 LATVHNN

-378 IHVYEYSIEKAKQ
+378 IHVYEYNLEKAKE
-391 ELALSGYKPGDLKFS
+391 ELALSGYKPGQLTFH

-420 FQAACAQ
+420 FQGACAQ
-427 IGIQIELEELE
+427 IGINIVLEEME

-449 SLNYELALYQFTDD
+449 SLDYELALYQFTDD

-476 TLQADGTLKKNGSNR
+476 TVQADGTLKKNGSNR

-496 PVFNEMLDK
+496 ATFNAMLDE
-505 ALVEIDEAKR
+505 ALVETDSAKR
-515 AQMYNEIENYLDEI
+515 EQDYHEIENYLDEI
-529 CPIVPICTSY
+529 CPLVPICTSY
-539 INIGVKK
+539 INIGAKK
-546 GTAGAIWKPDAKHD
+546 GIVGAIWKPDAKHD
-560 FRHIAVPEV
+560 FRYIALAD

>member
-1 MFCEIWGKRGMMKE
+1 
-15 LSANWAPKGEM
+15 
-26 MKKIALI
+26 MKKLLSLVLI
-33 ALVALCLVFAVSCG
+33 MALVTMGLFAGGG
-47 KKQAPAPTQPAATP
+47 KEETSAPAPVPTE
-61 SQTAGTATESGNVKS
+61 SAGTVTSSGNVKS
-76 EAVSASTKYKDTVII
+76 AEVKADATYKDTVII

-124 DPDTNK
+124 DPDTGK
-130 VIPALATQWTTSA
+130 VIPALATEWTVSA
-143 DGCVYEFTLASG
+143 DGCVYEFTIDKD

-161 TPLTAK
+161 TPCTAE

-182 SQKVADVTS
+182 SQKVADVIATE
-191 VDVIDDTHVRVTL
+191 VIDSTHIRITL
-204 SKPNQDW
+204 QKANQDW

-217 GGMSIM
+217 GGMSIL
-223 SQAACEKDPVEG
+223 SKAACEKDSVNG
-235 PRMGSGM
+235 PRLGSGM
-242 FKLEEWVPGSNCTL
+242 FSLEEWVPGSHCSF
-256 VRYDGYRGG
+256 VRYDGYRKG
-265 AAPTKRIIMKLY
+265 AAPTRRIVMKLY

-303 ERIKSDAK
+303 ERIKADAN
-311 LELMQTPNVVML
+311 LDLIQTPNVVML

-345 CMNKEDIVYGAYDG
+345 AMDKESIVFAAYDG
-359 LATVQNN
+359 LATVHNN

-378 IHVYEYSIEKAKQ
+378 IHVYEYNLEKAKE
-391 ELALSGYKPGDLKFS
+391 ELALSGYKPGQLTFH

-420 FQAACAQ
+420 FQGACAQ
-427 IGIQIELEELE
+427 IGINIVLEEME

-449 SLNYELALYQFTDD
+449 SLDYELALYQFTDD

-476 TLQADGTLKKNGSNR
+476 TVQADGTLKKNGSNR

-496 PVFNEMLDK
+496 ATFNAMLDE
-505 ALVEIDEAKR
+505 ALVETDSAKR
-515 AQMYNEIENYLDEI
+515 EQDYHEIENYLDEI
-529 CPIVPICTSY
+529 CPIVPICISY
-539 INIGVKK
+539 INIGAKK
-546 GTAGAIWKPDAKHD
+546 GIVGAIWKPDAKHD
-560 FRHIAVPEV
+560 FRYIALAD

>member
-1 MFCEIWGKRGMMKE
+1 
-15 LSANWAPKGEM
+15 
-26 MKKIALI
+26 MKKLLSLVLI
-33 ALVALCLVFAVSCG
+33 MALVTMGLFAGGG
-47 KKQAPAPTQPAATP
+47 KEEASAPAPVPTE
-61 SQTAGTATESGNVKS
+61 SAGTVTSSGNVKS
-76 EAVSASTKYKDTVII
+76 AEVKADATYKDTVII

-124 DPDTNK
+124 DPDTGK
-130 VIPALATQWTTSA
+130 VIPALATEWTVSA
-143 DGCVYEFTLASG
+143 DGCVYEFTIDKD

-161 TPLTAK
+161 TPCTAE

-182 SQKVADVTS
+182 SQKVADVIATE
-191 VDVIDDTHVRVTL
+191 VIDSTHIRITL
-204 SKPNQDW
+204 QKANQDW

-217 GGMSIM
+217 GGMSIL
-223 SQAACEKDPVEG
+223 SKAACEKDSVNG
-235 PRMGSGM
+235 PRLGSGM
-242 FKLEEWVPGSNCTL
+242 FSLEEWVPGSHCSF
-256 VRYDGYRGG
+256 VRYDGYRKG
-265 AAPTKRIIMKLY
+265 AAPTRRIVMKLY

-303 ERIKSDAK
+303 ERIKADK
-311 LELMQTPNVVML
+311 NLDLIQTPNVVML

-345 CMNKEDIVYGAYDG
+345 AMDKESIVFAAYDG
-359 LATVQNN
+359 LATVHNN

-378 IHVYEYSIEKAKQ
+378 IHVYEYNLEKAKE
-391 ELALSGYKPGDLKFS
+391 ELALSGYKPGQLTFH

-420 FQAACAQ
+420 FQGACAQ
-427 IGIQIELEELE
+427 IGINIVLEEME

-449 SLNYELALYQFTDD
+449 SLDYELALYQFTDD

-476 TLQADGTLKKNGSNR
+476 TVQADGTLKKNGSNR

-496 PVFNEMLDK
+496 ATFNAMLDE
-505 ALVEIDEAKR
+505 ALVETDSAKR
-515 AQMYNEIENYLDEI
+515 EQDYHEIENYLDEI
-529 CPIVPICTSY
+529 CPLVPICTSY
-539 INIGVKK
+539 INIGAKK
-546 GTAGAIWKPDAKHD
+546 GIVGAIWKPDAKHD
-560 FRHIAVPEV
+560 FRYIALAD

>member
-1 MFCEIWGKRGMMKE
+1 
-15 LSANWAPKGEM
+15 
-26 MKKIALI
+26 MKKVITFILI
-33 ALVALCLVFAVSCG
+33 LGIVFMAAGCSKSSDQG
-47 KKQAPAPTQPAATP
+47 TSSSGSSAPAAAPAPAESSGSVTAA
-61 SQTAGTATESGNVKS
+61 GNVKS
-76 EAVSASTKYKDTVII
+76 AEVEEGADYKDTVII

-124 DPDTNK
+124 DPDTNE
-130 VIPALATQWTTSA
+130 VIPALAESWTVSE
-143 DGCVYEFTLASG
+143 DGCVYDFTIAAD

-161 TPLTAK
+161 TPCTAE

-172 YDKAKTSSFA
+172 YDRAKNSSFA
-182 SQKVADVTS
+182 MQKVADVVSTEA
-191 VDVIDDTHVRVTL
+191 IDPTHVRVTL
-204 SKPNQDW
+204 SKANQDW

-217 GGMSIM
+217 GGMSIL
-223 SQAACEKDPVEG
+223 SKAACEADPVQG
-235 PRMGSGM
+235 PYMGSGM
-242 FKLEEWVPGSNCTL
+242 FSLEEWVPGSHCSF
-256 VRYDGYRGG
+256 VRYDGYRKGP
-265 AAPTKRIIMKLY
+265 APTSRIVLKLY

-303 ERIKSDAK
+303 QRIREDGA
-311 LELMQTPNVVML
+311 LELIQTPNVVML

-340 KALAY
+340 RALAY
-345 CMNKEDIVYGAYDG
+345 AMDKESIVYAAYDG
-359 LATVQNN
+359 LATVHNN
-366 YINRGQFGLNEN
+366 YINRGQFGLNPD
-378 IHVYEYSIEKAKQ
+378 IHVYEYDLEKAKQ
-391 ELALSGYKPGDLKFS
+391 ELELSGYKPGELTFH
-406 IMVDKEF
+406 IMVDNEF

-420 FQAACAQ
+420 FQGSCAQ
-427 IGIQIELEELE
+427 IGINIVLEEME

-449 SLNYELALYQFTDD
+449 ALDYELALYQFTDD

-496 PVFNEMLDK
+496 AKFNEMLDA
-505 ALVEIDEAKR
+505 ALVETDPEVR
-515 AQMYNEIENYLDEI
+515 RQSYHEIENYLDEV

-546 GTAGAIWKPDAKHD
+546 GLVGAIWKPDAKHD
-560 FRHIAVPEV
+560 FRMIALPE

>member
-1 MFCEIWGKRGMMKE
+1 
-15 LSANWAPKGEM
+15 
-26 MKKIALI
+26 MKKLLSLVLI
-33 ALVALCLVFAVSCG
+33 MALVTMGLFAGGG
-47 KKQAPAPTQPAATP
+47 KEETSAPAPVPTE
-61 SQTAGTATESGNVKS
+61 SAGTVTSSGNVKS
-76 EAVSASTKYKDTVII
+76 AEVKADATYKDTVII

-124 DPDTNK
+124 DPDTGK
-130 VIPALATQWTTSA
+130 VIPALATEWTVSA
-143 DGCVYEFTLASG
+143 DGCVYEFTIDKD

-161 TPLTAK
+161 TPCTAE

-182 SQKVADVTS
+182 SQKVADVIATE
-191 VDVIDDTHVRVTL
+191 VIDSTHIRITL
-204 SKPNQDW
+204 QKANQDW

-217 GGMSIM
+217 GGMSIL
-223 SQAACEKDPVEG
+223 SKAACEKDSVNG
-235 PRMGSGM
+235 PRLGSGM
-242 FKLEEWVPGSNCTL
+242 FSLEEWVPGSHCSF
-256 VRYDGYRGG
+256 VRYDGYRKG
-265 AAPTKRIIMKLY
+265 AAPTRRIVMKLY

-303 ERIKSDAK
+303 ERIKADAN
-311 LELMQTPNVVML
+311 LDLIQTPNVVML

-345 CMNKEDIVYGAYDG
+345 AMDKESIVFAAYDG
-359 LATVQNN
+359 LATVHNN

-378 IHVYEYSIEKAKQ
+378 IHVYEYNLEKAKE
-391 ELALSGYKPGDLKFS
+391 ELALSGYKPGQLTFH

-420 FQAACAQ
+420 FQGACAQ
-427 IGIQIELEELE
+427 IGINIVLEEME

-449 SLNYELALYQFTDD
+449 SLDYELALYQFTDD

-476 TLQADGTLKKNGSNR
+476 TVQADGTLKKNGSNR

-496 PVFNEMLDK
+496 ATFNAMLDE
-505 ALVEIDEAKR
+505 ALVETDRAKR
-515 AQMYNEIENYLDEI
+515 EQDYHEIENYLDEI
-529 CPIVPICTSY
+529 CPLVPICTSY
-539 INIGVKK
+539 INIGAKK
-546 GTAGAIWKPDAKHD
+546 GIVGAIWKPDAKHD
-560 FRHIAVPEV
+560 FRYIALAD

>member
-1 MFCEIWGKRGMMKE
+1 
-15 LSANWAPKGEM
+15 
-26 MKKIALI
+26 MKKLLSLVMIITLVIAGLY
-33 ALVALCLVFAVSCG
+33 AGGGKESTSEPVS
-47 KKQAPAPTQPAATP
+47 APAVE
-61 SQTAGTATESGNVKS
+61 SAGTVTSSGNVKS
-76 EAVSASTKYKDTVII
+76 AEVQENVKYKDTVII
-91 GIANDVNNLD
+91 GIANDVNNLN

-124 DPDTNK
+124 DPDTGK
-130 VIPALATQWTTSA
+130 VIPALATEWTVSE
-143 DGCVYEFTLASG
+143 DGCVYDFTIAG
-155 ATFTDG
+155 DATFTDG
-161 TPLTAK
+161 TPLTAE

-172 YDKAKTSSFA
+172 YDKAKESSFA
-182 SQKVADVTS
+182 AQKVADVISTE
-191 VDVIDDTHVRVTL
+191 VIDSTHVRVTL
-204 SKPNQDW
+204 KKANQDW

-223 SQAACEKDPVEG
+223 SKVACEKDPTNG
-235 PRMGSGM
+235 PRLGSGM
-242 FKLEEWVPGSNCTL
+242 FSLEEWVPGSHCSF
-256 VRYDGYRGG
+256 VRYDGYRDG
-265 AAPTKRIIMKLY
+265 AAPTRRIVMKLY

-311 LELMQTPNVVML
+311 LDLIQTPNVVML

-345 CMNKEDIVYGAYDG
+345 AMDKESIVYAAYDG
-359 LATVQNN
+359 LATVHNN
-366 YINRGQFGLNEN
+366 YINRGQFGLNPN
-378 IHVYEYSIEKAKQ
+378 IHVYEYDLAKAKE
-391 ELALSGYKPGDLKFS
+391 ELALSGYKPGELTFH

-420 FQAACAQ
+420 FQNACAQ
-427 IGIQIELEELE
+427 IGINIVLEEME

-449 SLNYELALYQFTDD
+449 ALDYELALYQFTDD

-476 TLQADGTLKKNGSNR
+476 TVQADGTLKKNGSNR

-496 PVFNEMLDK
+496 ATFNAMLDE
-505 ALVEIDEAKR
+505 ALVETDSAKR
-515 AQMYNEIENYLDEI
+515 EQDYYAIENYLDEI
-529 CPIVPICTSY
+529 CPLVPICTSY
-539 INIGVKK
+539 INIGAKK
-546 GTAGAIWKPDAKHD
+546 GLVGAIWKPDAKHD
-560 FRHIAVPEV
+560 FRYIALAD

>member
-1 MFCEIWGKRGMMKE
+1 
-15 LSANWAPKGEM
+15 
-26 MKKIALI
+26 MKKLLSLVMIITLVIAGLY
-33 ALVALCLVFAVSCG
+33 AGGGKESTSEPVS
-47 KKQAPAPTQPAATP
+47 APAVE
-61 SQTAGTATESGNVKS
+61 SAGTVTSSGNVKS
-76 EAVSASTKYKDTVII
+76 AEVQENVKYKDTVII
-91 GIANDVNNLD
+91 GIANDVNNLN

-124 DPDTNK
+124 DPDTGK
-130 VIPALATQWTTSA
+130 VIPALATEWTVSE
-143 DGCVYEFTLASG
+143 DGCVYDFTIAG
-155 ATFTDG
+155 DATFTDG
-161 TPLTAK
+161 TPLTAE

-172 YDKAKTSSFA
+172 YDKAKESSFA
-182 SQKVADVTS
+182 AQKVADVISTE
-191 VDVIDDTHVRVTL
+191 VIDSTHVRVTL
-204 SKPNQDW
+204 KKANQDW

-223 SQAACEKDPVEG
+223 SKAACEKDPTNG
-235 PRMGSGM
+235 PRLGSGM
-242 FKLEEWVPGSNCTL
+242 FSLEEWVPGSHCSF
-256 VRYDGYRGG
+256 VRYDGYRDG
-265 AAPTKRIIMKLY
+265 AAPTRRIVMKLY

-311 LELMQTPNVVML
+311 LDLIQTPNVVML

-345 CMNKEDIVYGAYDG
+345 AMDKESIVYAAYDG
-359 LATVQNN
+359 LATVHNN
-366 YINRGQFGLNEN
+366 YINRGQFGLNPN
-378 IHVYEYSIEKAKQ
+378 IHVYEYDLAKAKE
-391 ELALSGYKPGDLKFS
+391 ELALSGYKPGELTFH

-420 FQAACAQ
+420 FQNACAQ
-427 IGIQIELEELE
+427 IGINIVLEEME

-449 SLNYELALYQFTDD
+449 ALDYELALYQFTDD

-476 TLQADGTLKKNGSNR
+476 TVQADGTLKKNGSNR

-496 PVFNEMLDK
+496 ATFNAMLDE
-505 ALVEIDEAKR
+505 ALVETDSAKR
-515 AQMYNEIENYLDEI
+515 EQDYYAIENYLDEI
-529 CPIVPICTSY
+529 CPLVPICTSY
-539 INIGVKK
+539 INIGAKK
-546 GTAGAIWKPDAKHD
+546 GLVGAIWKPDAKHD
-560 FRHIAVPEV
+560 FRYIALAD

>member
-1 MFCEIWGKRGMMKE
+1 
-15 LSANWAPKGEM
+15 
-26 MKKIALI
+26 MKKLLSLVLI
-33 ALVALCLVFAVSCG
+33 MALVTMGLFAGGG
-47 KKQAPAPTQPAATP
+47 KEEASAPAPVPTE
-61 SQTAGTATESGNVKS
+61 SAGTVTSSGNVKS
-76 EAVSASTKYKDTVII
+76 AEVKADATYKDTVII

-124 DPDTNK
+124 DPDTGK
-130 VIPALATQWTTSA
+130 VIPALATEWTVSA
-143 DGCVYEFTLASG
+143 DGCVYEFTIDKD

-161 TPLTAK
+161 TPCTAE

-182 SQKVADVTS
+182 SQKVADVIATE
-191 VDVIDDTHVRVTL
+191 VIDSTHIRITL
-204 SKPNQDW
+204 QKANQDW

-217 GGMSIM
+217 GGMSIL
-223 SQAACEKDPVEG
+223 SKAACEKDSVNG
-235 PRMGSGM
+235 PRLGSGM
-242 FKLEEWVPGSNCTL
+242 FSLEEWVPGSHCSF
-256 VRYDGYRGG
+256 VRYDGYRKG
-265 AAPTKRIIMKLY
+265 AAPTRRIVMKLY

-303 ERIKSDAK
+303 ERIKADAN
-311 LELMQTPNVVML
+311 LDLIQTPNVVML

-340 KALAY
+340 KAIAY
-345 CMNKEDIVYGAYDG
+345 AMDKESIVFAAYDG
-359 LATVQNN
+359 LATVHNN

-378 IHVYEYSIEKAKQ
+378 IHVYEYNLEKAKE
-391 ELALSGYKPGDLKFS
+391 ELALSGYKPGQLTFH

-420 FQAACAQ
+420 FQGACAQ
-427 IGIQIELEELE
+427 IGINIVLEEME

-449 SLNYELALYQFTDD
+449 SLDYELALYQFTDD

-476 TLQADGTLKKNGSNR
+476 TVQADGTLKKNGSNR

-496 PVFNEMLDK
+496 ATFNAMLDE
-505 ALVEIDEAKR
+505 ALVETDSAKR
-515 AQMYNEIENYLDEI
+515 EQDYHEIENYLDEI
-529 CPIVPICTSY
+529 CPLVPICTSY
-539 INIGVKK
+539 INIGAKK
-546 GTAGAIWKPDAKHD
+546 GIVGAIWKPDAKHD
-560 FRHIAVPEV
+560 FRYIALAD

>member
-1 MFCEIWGKRGMMKE
+1 
-15 LSANWAPKGEM
+15 
-26 MKKIALI
+26 MKKLLSLVLI
-33 ALVALCLVFAVSCG
+33 MALVTMGLFAGGG
-47 KKQAPAPTQPAATP
+47 KEETSAPAPVPTE
-61 SQTAGTATESGNVKS
+61 SAGTVTSSGNVKS
-76 EAVSASTKYKDTVII
+76 AEVKADATYKDTVII

-116 THERLVNI
+116 TPERLVNI
-124 DPDTNK
+124 DPDTGK
-130 VIPALATQWTTSA
+130 VIPALATEWTVSA
-143 DGCVYEFTLASG
+143 DGCVYEFTIDKD

-161 TPLTAK
+161 TPCTAE

-182 SQKVADVTS
+182 SQKVADVIATE
-191 VDVIDDTHVRVTL
+191 VIDSTHIRITL
-204 SKPNQDW
+204 QKANQDW

-217 GGMSIM
+217 GGMSIL
-223 SQAACEKDPVEG
+223 SKAACEKDSVNG
-235 PRMGSGM
+235 PRLGSGM
-242 FKLEEWVPGSNCTL
+242 FSLEEWVPGSHCSF
-256 VRYDGYRGG
+256 VRYDGYRKG
-265 AAPTKRIIMKLY
+265 AAPTRRIVMKLY

-303 ERIKSDAK
+303 ERIKADAN
-311 LELMQTPNVVML
+311 LDLIQTPNVVML

-345 CMNKEDIVYGAYDG
+345 AMDKESIVFAAYDG
-359 LATVQNN
+359 LATVHNN

-378 IHVYEYSIEKAKQ
+378 IHVYEYNLEKAKE
-391 ELALSGYKPGDLKFS
+391 ELALSGYKPGQLTFH

-420 FQAACAQ
+420 FQGACAQ
-427 IGIQIELEELE
+427 IGINIVLEEME

-449 SLNYELALYQFTDD
+449 SLDYELALYQFTDD

-476 TLQADGTLKKNGSNR
+476 TVQADGTLKKNGSNR

-496 PVFNEMLDK
+496 ATFNAMLDE
-505 ALVEIDEAKR
+505 ALVETDSAKR
-515 AQMYNEIENYLDEI
+515 EQDYHEIENYLDEI
-529 CPIVPICTSY
+529 CPLVPICTSY
-539 INIGVKK
+539 INIGAKK
-546 GTAGAIWKPDAKHD
+546 GIVGAIWKPDAKHD
-560 FRHIAVPEV
+560 FRYIALAD

>member
-1 MFCEIWGKRGMMKE
+1 
-15 LSANWAPKGEM
+15 
-26 MKKIALI
+26 MKKLLSLVLI
-33 ALVALCLVFAVSCG
+33 MALVTMGLFAGGG
-47 KKQAPAPTQPAATP
+47 KEEASAPAPVPTE
-61 SQTAGTATESGNVKS
+61 SAGTVTSSGNVKS
-76 EAVSASTKYKDTVII
+76 AEVKADATYKDTVII

-124 DPDTNK
+124 DPDTGK
-130 VIPALATQWTTSA
+130 VIPALATEWTVSA
-143 DGCVYEFTLASG
+143 DGCVYEFTIDKD

-161 TPLTAK
+161 TPCTAE

-182 SQKVADVTS
+182 SQKVADVIATE
-191 VDVIDDTHVRVTL
+191 VIDSTHIRITL
-204 SKPNQDW
+204 QKANQDW

-217 GGMSIM
+217 GGMSIL
-223 SQAACEKDPVEG
+223 SKAACEKDSVNG
-235 PRMGSGM
+235 PRLGSGM
-242 FKLEEWVPGSNCTL
+242 FSLEEWVPGSHCSF
-256 VRYDGYRGG
+256 VRYDGYRKG
-265 AAPTKRIIMKLY
+265 AAPTRRIVMKLY

-303 ERIKSDAK
+303 ERIKADAN
-311 LELMQTPNVVML
+311 LDLIQTPNVVML

-345 CMNKEDIVYGAYDG
+345 AMDKESIVFAAYDG
-359 LATVQNN
+359 LATVHNN

-378 IHVYEYSIEKAKQ
+378 IHVYEYNLEKAKE
-391 ELALSGYKPGDLKFS
+391 ELALSGYKPGQLTFH

-420 FQAACAQ
+420 FQGACAQ
-427 IGIQIELEELE
+427 IGINIVLEEME

-449 SLNYELALYQFTDD
+449 SLDYELALYQFTDD

-476 TLQADGTLKKNGSNR
+476 TVQADGTLKKNGSNR

-496 PVFNEMLDK
+496 ATFNAMLDE
-505 ALVEIDEAKR
+505 ALVETDSAKR
-515 AQMYNEIENYLDEI
+515 EQDYHEIENNLDEI
-529 CPIVPICTSY
+529 CPLVPICTSY
-539 INIGVKK
+539 INIGAKK
-546 GTAGAIWKPDAKHD
+546 GIVGAIWKPDAKHD
-560 FRHIAVPEV
+560 FRYIALAD

>member
-1 MFCEIWGKRGMMKE
+1 
-15 LSANWAPKGEM
+15 
-26 MKKIALI
+26 MKKLLSLVMIITMVIAGLY
-33 ALVALCLVFAVSCG
+33 AGGGKESTTEPVST
-47 KKQAPAPTQPAATP
+47 PTVE
-61 SQTAGTATESGNVKS
+61 SAGTVTSSGNVKS
-76 EAVSASTKYKDTVII
+76 GEVQANVTYKDTVII
-91 GIANDVNNLD
+91 GIANDVNNLN

-124 DPDTNK
+124 DPDTGK
-130 VIPALATQWTTSA
+130 VIPALATEWTVSE
-143 DGCVYEFTLASG
+143 DGCVYEFTIADN

-161 TPLTAK
+161 TPCTAE

-172 YDKAKTSSFA
+172 YDKAKESSFA
-182 SQKVADVTS
+182 AQKVADVISTEVLDS
-191 VDVIDDTHVRVTL
+191 THIRVTL
-204 SKPNQDW
+204 KKANQDW

-223 SQAACEKDPVEG
+223 SKAACEKDPTNG
-235 PRMGSGM
+235 PRLGSGM
-242 FKLEEWVPGSNCTL
+242 FSLEEWVPGSHCSF
-256 VRYDGYRGG
+256 VRYDGYRDG
-265 AAPTKRIIMKLY
+265 AAPTRRIVMKLY

-303 ERIKSDAK
+303 ERIKADSK
-311 LELMQTPNVVML
+311 LELIQTPNVVML

-345 CMNKEDIVYGAYDG
+345 AMDKESIVYAAYDG
-359 LATVQNN
+359 LATVHNN
-366 YINRGQFGLNEN
+366 YINRGQFGLNPD
-378 IHVYEYSIEKAKQ
+378 IHVYEFDLAKAKE
-391 ELALSGYKPGDLKFS
+391 ELALSGYKPGELTFH

-420 FQAACAQ
+420 FQNACAQ
-427 IGIQIELEELE
+427 IGINIVLEEME

-449 SLNYELALYQFTDD
+449 ALDYELALYQFTDD

-476 TLQADGTLKKNGSNR
+476 TVQADGTLKKNGSNR

-496 PVFNEMLDK
+496 ATFNAMLDE
-505 ALVEIDEAKR
+505 ALVETDSAKR
-515 AQMYNEIENYLDEI
+515 EQDYYVIENYLDEI

-539 INIGVKK
+539 INIGAKK
-546 GTAGAIWKPDAKHD
+546 GVVGAIWKPDAKHD
-560 FRHIAVPEV
+560 FRYIALAD